1 MNTKTDT
8 AGMPTGMAPQALA
21 DLVKHTTRRVDQVYG
36 DVIDLVDEPYDA
48 FKLGAAIA
56 ATVLARFGHTIDEV
70 MPEGLMDMPT
80 KSKKHHAW
88 IDCLNALSQPLD
100 QLSPRERI
108 ILKILEA
115 CIKAEYQKAPGPKKD
130 AFTAMFETI
139 LRDLK
144 A

>member
-8 AGMPTGMAPQALA
+8 DGMPTRSNPQELA
-21 DLVKHTTRRVDQVYG
+21 DLVKHTANRVDQLYG

-56 ATVLARFGHTIDEV
+56 ATVLNRFGHTIDEV
-70 MPEGLMDMPT
+70 MPAGLMDMPT

-115 CIKAEYQKAPGPKKD
+115 CIRAEYSKAAPKKD